1 MTLFSKKYVFE
12 TRYTRNRRVFRN
24 MLLIGTSLLMG
35 LVLLTIYMPIYA
47 KKQKELTQQIFYE
60 KTPDVIAVFTGD
72 SGRIAY
78 TLDKAK
84 KYPSAKIFISGVYA
98 RNNLRILLENQGR
111 NLSVDDFIQQE
122 GHHIEL
128 DYLARNTVENGI
140 ATLNY
145 LIRNPEYKN
154 ILIISSDYHMLR
166 ISMIMHTLADDQEYN
181 FFFDSI
187 TTDYSNWNNLKKL
200 FKEVYKLLKTST
212 FLLFWD
218 KESTNN

>member
-12 TRYTRNRRVFRN
+12 TRYTRNRRLLRN
-24 MLLIGTSLLMG
+24 IFLIGTSFVMG
-35 LVLLTIYMPIYA
+35 LVVLCIYLPIYA
-47 KKQKELTQQIFYE
+47 HQQKELAQQMFFE
-60 KTPDVIAVFTGD
+60 KAPDVIAVFTGD

-98 RNNLRILLENQGR
+98 RNNLKILLEKQGR
-111 NLSVDDFIQQE
+111 NISVDDFLLQE

-145 LIRNPEYKN
+145 LIGNPEYKN

-166 ISMIMHTLADDQEYN
+166 ISLIMNTLRDDQRYQ

-187 TTDYSNWNNLKKL
+187 KSDYSNWKNLKKI
-200 FKEVYKLLKTST
+200 FKEVYKILKTST

-218 KESTNN
+218 QESTSN